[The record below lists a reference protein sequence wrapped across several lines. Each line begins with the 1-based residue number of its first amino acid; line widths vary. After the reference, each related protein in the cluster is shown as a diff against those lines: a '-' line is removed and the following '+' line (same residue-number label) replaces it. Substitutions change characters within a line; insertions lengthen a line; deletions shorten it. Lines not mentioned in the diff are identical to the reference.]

1 MLICTYGKAKECD
14 TISLHTVKSMYLLL
28 LGNLGIYTVCV
39 LYKYST
45 IKDWIQVD
53 YSRLNSFIIVLDTW
67 IIITFISVFDSLDWV
82 WTLMTW
88 TTGSLS
94 WPGTPVLTQSSTWVR
109 YTLVQGS
116 FVRSADEFVTSFDC
130 QILEAC
136 SQLSIHWR
144 TLFALTWCSCR
155 FL

>member
-1 MLICTYGKAKECD
+1 M
-14 TISLHTVKSMYLLL
+14 HLLL

-82 WTLMTW
+82 WTLMT
-88 TTGSLS
+88 
-94 WPGTPVLTQSSTWVR
+94 
-109 YTLVQGS
+109 
-116 FVRSADEFVTSFDC
+116 
-130 QILEAC
+130 
-136 SQLSIHWR
+136 
-144 TLFALTWCSCR
+144 
-155 FL
+155 